1 MDQNQIESLDAHSFA
16 NKKWPHLEEITL
28 KSNRLTHINAAI
40 FANSQAQN
48 WLKLTSLDLSHN
60 DIAFVDAN
68 AFQHLINLTELNL
81 SHNRM
86 GLLQATLCQG
96 LSKLKKILNTFLKA
110 QISIFYFFE
119 LSGIKKNIFT
129 CFKSIFCFD
138 FFIFLIK
145 KS

>member
-28 KSNRLTHINAAI
+28 KSNRLTHINAAT
-40 FANSQAQN
+40 FANSLAQN
-48 WLKLTSLDLSHN
+48 WLKLTTLDLSRN

-86 GLLQATLCQG
+86 GLLQATLCHG
-96 LSKLKKILNTFLKA
+96 LSKLKKLNMSSNRLASVDTLG
-110 QISIFYFFE
+110 IRIIIF
-119 LSGIKKNIFT
+119 II
-129 CFKSIFCFD
+129 FD
-138 FFIFLIK
+138 FSIVTI
-145 KS
+145 